1 MLCVTMANN
10 MTILIAMEVVKGR
23 LDVLSLYHS
32 VNNYSDILVHVTVG
46 SDTNIEV
53 LLNRTIKKKNQ
64 IPYKDYLN

>member
-32 VNNYSDILVHVTVG
+32 VNNYSDILVTVG

-53 LLNRTIKKKNQ
+53 LLNRTIKKK
-64 IPYKDYLN
+64 IRYLIKTT